1 MSEVLTAITLL
12 MTVAM
17 ILYGLWHK
25 EMVRACQIEVKS
37 YLVDNKANRLYV
49 WQMYVSQA
57 LPLTLLTAI
66 TALIFTP
73 EVLHILADAFGA
85 FQRHGLLAVRQYS
98 SVNTAFILVQLA
110 VAWLAW
116 HSATISW
123 QLHRKWKRLGCGQQ
137 TPASPDRPP
146 LHR

>member
-1 MSEVLTAITLL
+1 MSEILTAITLL

-37 YLVDNKANRLYV
+37 YHLDNKANRLYV

-57 LPLTLLTAI
+57 LPLTLLTAF

-73 EVLHILADAFGA
+73 EVLRIVVDAFGA

-98 SVNTAFILVQLA
+98 SVNTAFLLVQLA
-110 VAWLAW
+110 VGWLAW
-116 HSATISW
+116 HAGGISKQLYRKW
-123 QLHRKWKRLGCGQQ
+123 QLLGRGQEA
-137 TPASPDRPP
+137 PGLPNRSRP
-146 LHR
+146 RS